1 MQSGERVCGDL
12 HGQFLEGWCA
22 QGWKDVSEK
31 YGVCEGCMSVW
42 SWRVRVEDEGACV
55 CDCGAVRRN
64 MDGESGA
71 RRVMAVVGAV
81 AIMPT
86 PSGWPFLG
94 LDFGIN

>member
-1 MQSGERVCGDL
+1 
-12 HGQFLEGWCA
+12 
-22 QGWKDVSEK
+22 
-31 YGVCEGCMSVW
+31 MSVW